1 MPSAGSVDMER
12 STEPVVYDRRAP
24 SEKPAGDG
32 ISLDTQ
38 QRDALFKEFV
48 EYQKREAHGDNL
60 SPKEALFAEFQMYVK
75 RLLEQ
80 PDRQLTGASASP
92 SAVP

>member
-1 MPSAGSVDMER
+1 MPSAGSGDMER
-12 STEPVVYDRRAP
+12 STEPVLNDRRAP

-38 QRDALFKEFV
+38 QRDALFREFV
-48 EYQKREAHGDNL
+48 EYQKREEHGENL

-80 PDRQLTGASASP
+80 PDRQLTRASANP